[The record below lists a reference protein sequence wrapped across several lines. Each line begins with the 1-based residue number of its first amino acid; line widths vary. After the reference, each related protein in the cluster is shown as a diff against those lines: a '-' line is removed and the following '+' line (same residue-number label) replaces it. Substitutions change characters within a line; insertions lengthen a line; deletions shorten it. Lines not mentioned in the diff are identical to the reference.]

1 MMVLNRMNL
10 IDVSEDKFLGGKIVI
25 KQLKYGY
32 RAGND
37 PVLLAASLSLKP
49 SQTVLDLGCGV
60 GTAFLCALA
69 RERSIKATG
78 IELQKELSDLA
89 IKNSARNGFIVDII
103 NCSIHKLSHNIG
115 QQKFDHV
122 ILNPPF
128 FFSNSGTLSK
138 NQQKTLSK
146 FVKENELKSWLS
158 VAMKRLKP
166 KGEISLISR
175 TDTLGLVLGVLE
187 EKVGSIKILPISS
200 FENEPSS
207 RFIVNG
213 KLGAKGSISLFFP
226 LIMHRKAVDKTG
238 KNFFTSAAEGIL
250 YRGNS
255 IAF

>member
-1 MMVLNRMNL
+1 MNS
-10 IDVSEDKFLGGKIVI
+10 IDASEDKFLGGKLAIS
-25 KQLKYGY
+25 QLKSGY

-49 SQTVLDLGCGV
+49 GQTLLDLGCGV

-69 RERSIKATG
+69 RETSIKVTG

-89 IKNSARNGFIVDII
+89 IKNSARNKFVANII
-103 NCSIHKLSHNIG
+103 NCNVHKLSHHIG
-115 QQKFDHV
+115 QKKFDHV

-128 FFSNSGTLSK
+128 FYSKSGTLPQ
-138 NQQKTLSK
+138 NRQKLLSK
-146 FVKENELKSWLS
+146 FVKEGELKSWLL

-187 EKVGSIKILPISS
+187 KKVGCIKILPISS
-200 FENEPSS
+200 FENELSS
-207 RFIVNG
+207 RLIISG
-213 KLGAKGSISLFFP
+213 KLGAKGNLSLFFP

-238 KNFFTSAAEGIL
+238 KNFFTSEAESIL
-250 YRGNS
+250 YKGNS